1 MTSLSEKLS
10 DSSTGRSAT
19 VPPVGHPRRRLVH
32 VRELDGVRGI
42 AALVVLFHHVCY
54 TSISPEGWGN
64 SVRLLSAV
72 SHYGAAGVDLFF
84 VLSGFL
90 ISSLLIEDRGSPR
103 YYHDFYWK
111 RALRILPLYFVC
123 LAGVL
128 TFYPH
133 SGTYVLASA
142 LFIAN
147 FAWLFH
153 IDPAGPFWTLAIE
166 EQFYLIWPTVVR
178 RRSIEAISRWAMAIG
193 LGAVALRLL
202 AAYTGHHNYQF
213 TFFRCDG
220 LGDGC
225 VARLPFRALEPPEL
239 PVPWGK
245 ISVDRQHHPRDRACH
260 AFRQNAWRTQNRG
273 IQRSLSA
280 DSNYA
285 LCRISDRLPAGASR
299 EALRSD
305 FPVKNSYLL
314 RTHQL
319 RLLHDPTWYIMYL
332 YDQFRGPL
340 QAGDVGA
347 YALRFFTVLGVT
359 VAISLLSRYLLE
371 LPASS
376 LRRYVLQPAGS
387 GTGAE
392 VQKG

>member
-1 MTSLSEKLS
+1 MTSLDEKVP
-10 DSSTGRSAT
+10 DSSTDLSKTIAPSMHT
-19 VPPVGHPRRRLVH
+19 RRRLVH

-42 AALVVLFHHVCY
+42 AALVVLFHHVFY
-54 TSISPEGWGN
+54 TSVPVEGWGRG
-64 SVRLLSAV
+64 VRLLSAV
-72 SHYGAAGVDLFF
+72 SHYGFAGVDLFF

-123 LAGVL
+123 LAGVRI
-128 TFYPH
+128 FYPH

-178 RRSIEAISRWAMAIG
+178 RRSIDAISRWAMAIG
-193 LGAVALRLL
+193 FGAVALRLM

-220 LGDGC
+220 LAMGAWLACRFERWNRLNVQSTREKSAWAGGLV
-225 VARLPFRALEPPEL
+225 VALVLALVSNRMHGGPRTEAYSAAFL
-239 PVPWGK
+239 QTAITLFAGSLIALLLVHRGK
-245 ISVDRQHHPRDRACH
+245 
-260 AFRQNAWRTQNRG
+260 
-273 IQRSLSA
+273 
-280 DSNYA
+280 
-285 LCRISDRLPAGASR
+285 
-299 EALRSD
+299 
-305 FPVKNSYLL
+305 SYLSIF
-314 RTHQL
+314 RS
-319 RLLHDPTWYIMYL
+319 RLLTFFGLISYAFYMTHWYILYL
-332 YDQFRGPL
+332 YDHFRGPL
-340 QAGDVGA
+340 PEGDLGA

-359 VAISLLSRYLLE
+359 VAVALISRYLLE

-376 LRRYVLQPAGS
+376 LRRYVLQPAVPQ
-387 GTGAE
+387 GAE
-392 VQKG
+392 HVHKR